1 MRRWDGLTVILA
13 GTAAFISPHVL
24 LALGCT
30 FAAGGIRLVA
40 RDASRVERA
49 ALAVALAGL
58 GVATWLLA
66 TIIGP
71 LPATYAALRD
81 GPVGDPAARL
91 VMLLLAV
98 PATVFLFDWRLIPAG
113 AAILGRIGPELLPAG
128 MILWQGIAMPL
139 ALVLAAF
146 ALRKKR
152 SDLLALAIGA
162 FGLWSAGLPGW
173 GAGLPGRVGGGA
185 VLGARMLGREPGDL
199 ARLLAA
205 GGTAVV
211 LYGAI
216 RVQFVYTVLLGG
228 LLVWAL
234 IRRWLR

>member
-1 MRRWDGLTVILA
+1 MPVILLGLAALLSPHVILA
-13 GTAAFISPHVL
+13 
-24 LALGCT
+24 LGLG

-40 RDASRVERA
+40 RDTSRIDRA
-49 ALAVALAGL
+49 ALAVALVGL
-58 GVATWLLA
+58 GAATWLLA

-71 LPATYAALRD
+71 LPATYSALRD

-91 VMLLLAV
+91 VMLLLAA

-128 MILWQGIAMPL
+128 MILWQGVAMPL
-139 ALVLAAF
+139 ALVLAVVAVW
-146 ALRKKR
+146 KKR
-152 SDLLALAIGA
+152 PDVLAIAIGT
-162 FGLWSAGLPGW
+162 FGLWSGV
-173 GAGLPGRVGGGA
+173 LPGRLGGAA

-199 ARLLAA
+199 ARLV
-205 GGTAVV
+205 GVVGTILV

-228 LLVWAL
+228 LLIGILV
-234 IRRWLR
+234 RRWMR

>member
-1 MRRWDGLTVILA
+1 
-13 GTAAFISPHVL
+13 
-24 LALGCT
+24 
-30 FAAGGIRLVA
+30 
-40 RDASRVERA
+40 
-49 ALAVALAGL
+49 LAVALAGL
-58 GVATWLLA
+58 GAATWLLA

-71 LPATYAALRD
+71 LPATYSALRD
-81 GPVGDPAARL
+81 GPVGDPAARF
-91 VMLLLAV
+91 VMLLLAA

-139 ALVLAAF
+139 ALVLAAI

-152 SDLLALAIGA
+152 PDLLAVAIGA
-162 FGLWSAGLPGW
+162 FGLWSAGLPGR
-173 GAGLPGRVGGGA
+173 LGGGA

-205 GGTAVV
+205 GGTGLV

-216 RVQFVYTVLLGG
+216 RVQFVYTALLGG
-228 LLVWAL
+228 LLAWAM